1 MNTHEVFTA
10 DGVLRRWVDKRTGEE
25 VENLLKWRKTIGI
38 SWSMASDLYP
48 AKVWVYFLD
57 KSVEK
62 NKLWFSFDSD
72 EEAEQAFEK
81 ADSLRDA
88 YLRREHEQLRCK
100 EQSRAEQLRCT
111 ASPSSYAAKS
121 RAEQLRCTASLEAED
136 LRLPTLENLGEPP
149 EYDPSDNPF

>member
-100 EQSRAEQLRCT
+100 EQSRA
-111 ASPSSYAAKS
+111 
-121 RAEQLRCTASLEAED
+121 ASLHSFAGSG
-136 LRLPTLENLGEPP
+136 RPAA
-149 EYDPSDNPF
+149 SNP

>member
-1 MNTHEVFTA
+1 MSNHEVFTA

-25 VENLLKWRKTIGI
+25 VENLLKWRKTTEV
-38 SWSMASDLYP
+38 SWSRASELYP
-48 AKVWVYFLD
+48 AKVWVYFFG
-57 KSVEK
+57 KSGEK
-62 NKLWFSFDSD
+62 AKLWLSFDSD

-88 YLRREHEQLRCK
+88 YLRREHAQTA
-100 EQSRAEQLRCT
+100 SGNA

-136 LRLPTLENLGEPP
+136 LRLPSIENLGEPP

>member
-25 VENLLKWRKTIGI
+25 VENLLKWRKTIEI

-48 AKVWVYFLD
+48 AKVWVYFLV
-57 KSVEK
+57 KSGEK

-88 YLRREHEQLRCK
+88 YLRREHAQTA
-100 EQSRAEQLRCT
+100 SSNA

-121 RAEQLRCTASLEAED
+121 RASQSSAASLQAED